1 MIKYSELSINEK
13 IFIKAIAMERF
24 GKRVHYLKPNEL
36 NKLNELQVNY
46 LLSDIVVNKRD
57 N

>member
-1 MIKYSELSINEK
+1 MRKYSELSINEK
-13 IFIKAIAMERF
+13 IFIKALAMSIWN
-24 GKRVHYLKPNEL
+24 KRIGYTKPNSL
-36 NKLNELQVNY
+36 NSLNELQVNY

>member
-1 MIKYSELSINEK
+1 MRKYSELSINEK
-13 IFIKAIAMERF
+13 IFIKALAMAKF
-24 GKRVHYLKPNEL
+24 GKRIHYLKPNEL
-36 NKLNELQVNY
+36 KLNELQVNY